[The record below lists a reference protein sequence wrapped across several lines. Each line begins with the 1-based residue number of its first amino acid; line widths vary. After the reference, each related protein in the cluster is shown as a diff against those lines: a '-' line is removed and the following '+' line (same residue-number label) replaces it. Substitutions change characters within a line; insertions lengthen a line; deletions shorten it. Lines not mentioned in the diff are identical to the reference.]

1 MSAAELEEALARIGK
16 LEEELN
22 DRDRQLEA
30 IIMDHDQ
37 DIVDLRK
44 SFEMEAF
51 KKPPLY
57 PSTSLRLSVDRNRQS
72 IESVSLSCDENKECK
87 ECVKLKKQLK
97 QYQKQ
102 WKEMS
107 KHFRQVPQLLEG
119 MIQRTDALINNIT
132 KTS

>member
-1 MSAAELEEALARIGK
+1 MSAAELEAALARIGK

-51 KKPPLY
+51 KKPPLH
-57 PSTSLRLSVDRNRQS
+57 PSTNLRLSVDQNRQS
-72 IESVSLSCDENKECK
+72 IESVSLSCDENRECK
-87 ECVKLKKQLK
+87 DCAKLKNQLK
-97 QYQKQ
+97 QYQKR

-119 MIQRTDALINNIT
+119 MIQRTDALVNNIT